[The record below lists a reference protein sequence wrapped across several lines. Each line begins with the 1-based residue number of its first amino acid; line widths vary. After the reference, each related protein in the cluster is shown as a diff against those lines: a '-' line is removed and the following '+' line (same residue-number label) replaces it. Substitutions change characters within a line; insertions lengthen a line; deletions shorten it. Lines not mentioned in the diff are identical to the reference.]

1 LRDDIGWHVSQNRHA
16 NDLADPHTSQTGLM
30 QPRTPIAAALDAAV
44 VVTFV
49 AIGRRNH
56 DESEALI
63 GVAETATPFMIAL
76 AVSWIAW
83 RVWTQPTGVVT
94 GVKVWL
100 TTVALGMVLRNLV
113 FGHGTATSFMIVATV
128 FLGTFLV
135 GWRAV
140 AAGLRRRSTAA

>member
-1 LRDDIGWHVSQNRHA
+1 MH
-16 NDLADPHTSQTGLM
+16 
-30 QPRTPIAAALDAAV
+30 PRTPIAAALDAAV

-56 DESEALI
+56 DEGDALT
-63 GVAETATPFMIAL
+63 GVADTAAPFMIAL

-83 RVWTQPTGVVT
+83 RVWAQPTGLVT
-94 GVKVWL
+94 GAKVWL

-113 FGHGTATSFMIVATV
+113 FSDGTATSFMIVATV

-140 AAGLRRRSTAA
+140 AAGLGRRATAA

>member
-1 LRDDIGWHVSQNRHA
+1 MH
-16 NDLADPHTSQTGLM
+16 
-30 QPRTPIAAALDAAV
+30 PRTPIAAALDAGV

-56 DESEALI
+56 DESEAI
-63 GVAETATPFMIAL
+63 AGVAQTDAPFMIAL
-76 AVSWIAW
+76 AVAWIAW
-83 RVWTQPTGVVT
+83 RVWMQPTGVVT

-113 FGHGTATSFMIVATV
+113 FGNGTATSFMIVATI

-140 AAGLRRRSTAA
+140 AAGLGRRTATA

>member
-1 LRDDIGWHVSQNRHA
+1 MH
-16 NDLADPHTSQTGLM
+16 
-30 QPRTPIAAALDAAV
+30 PRTQIAAALDAAV

-56 DESEALI
+56 EEGEALA
-63 GVAETATPFMIAL
+63 GVAQTAAPFMIAL
-76 AVSWIAW
+76 AVAWIAW
-83 RVWTQPTGVVT
+83 RVWAQPTGVVT

-113 FGHGTATSFMIVATV
+113 FNNGTATSFMIVATV
-128 FLGTFLV
+128 FLGTFLI

-140 AAGLRRRSTAA
+140 ETALIRRSISS

>member
-1 LRDDIGWHVSQNRHA
+1 MH
-16 NDLADPHTSQTGLM
+16 
-30 QPRTPIAAALDAAV
+30 PRIPITAALDAAV

-56 DESEALI
+56 DESEAI
-63 GVAETATPFMIAL
+63 AGVAQTAAPFMIAL
-76 AVSWIAW
+76 AVAWIAW
-83 RVWTQPTGVVT
+83 RVWMQPTGVVT

-100 TTVALGMVLRNLV
+100 TTVALGLVLRNLV
-113 FGHGTATSFMIVATV
+113 FGNGTATSFIIVATI

-140 AAGLRRRSTAA
+140 SAGLGRHTATA